1 MKATEILRAFL
12 DILDRAEQ
20 IEPQVTVTNINM
32 DDPSAG
38 DRRMQAIQDLLPTD
52 DCGCAPANAPQ
63 EKYADIDA
71 VTTLAGGGMHE
82 PKEPEDIRGE
92 HGSMFRDYL
101 ARVQRGE

>member
-12 DILDRAEQ
+12 DILDRAEK
-20 IEPQVTVTNINM
+20 IEPRVTVTNINM
-32 DDPSAG
+32 DDPSTGA
-38 DRRMQAIQDLLPTD
+38 RRQQAIADLLPTPTQ
-52 DCGCAPANAPQ
+52 GTTANAPQ
-63 EKYADIDA
+63 EKYADVDA
-71 VTTLAGGGMHE
+71 VTSLAGGGMHE

>member
-12 DILDRAEQ
+12 DILDQAEP
-20 IEPQVTVTNINM
+20 EVKVVTVTSE
-32 DDPSAG
+32 PQGSEEA
-38 DRRMQAIQDLLPTD
+38 RRMNQVKDLLTD
-52 DCGCAPANAPQ
+52 PFDTPRVSNAPQ
-63 EKYADIDA
+63 ERYADLDS
-71 VTTLAGGGMHE
+71 VTTDAGGGMHE